1 MGLWKYDKYLCKKY
15 SCEKNYIKH
24 YFLANDI
31 LQKVI
36 MFDQKYT
43 INGYSKA
50 SDEKIVKRKKTRKAV
65 VLCTTNIHQQQ
76 DAEIHHLK

>member
-36 MFDQKYT
+36 MFDPKYT
-43 INGYSKA
+43 VNGYSKT
-50 SDEKIVKRKKTRKAV
+50 SDEKIVKRKKTIKQ
-65 VLCTTNIHQQQ
+65 LCFAPPISTSNKMQRFTI
-76 DAEIHHLK
+76 